1 MYFQKADENA
11 NFIRIK
17 ELYDALYIE
26 KYSKHNIRFCASY
39 IQKMVKNHLI
49 ELYLLK
55 EKDEIL
61 GCVGFLENQTSLTAP
76 IIGYDTKSKKPLYR
90 TLQAFMLE
98 QAKIKNKFLNESSGA
113 STFKLL
119 RKMQSNFEYSF
130 IYTKHLSFSRRLCFK
145 ILSIIS
151 IYFYGKI
158 LKNFKL

>member
-1 MYFQKADENA
+1 
-11 NFIRIK
+11 
-17 ELYDALYIE
+17 
-26 KYSKHNIRFCASY
+26 
-39 IQKMVKNHLI
+39 MVKNHLI

-98 QAKIKNKFLNESSGA
+98 QAKIKNKFLNKSSGA